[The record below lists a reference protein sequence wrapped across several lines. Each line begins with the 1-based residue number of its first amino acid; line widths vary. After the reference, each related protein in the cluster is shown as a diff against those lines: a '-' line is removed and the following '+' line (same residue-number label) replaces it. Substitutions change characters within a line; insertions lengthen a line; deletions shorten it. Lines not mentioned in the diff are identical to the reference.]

1 MSDFIVRYWKRL
13 SITDLLSFF
22 ILICF
27 ILSKIVP
34 VYTNK
39 FFYLTNP
46 FSYSSSLI
54 NFLVPTTYLL
64 IGLLAIR
71 YRPFTNLAPI
81 LLLFPLIEILVD
93 LPIAFYWAKEIDKIT
108 IGLISKLVFIIL
120 ISLLLWDLLKR
131 KPLKIEVSIQSI
143 IFALLTTSFALLYW
157 IGRWLPWMK
166 RNTLIRAEGFT
177 WNENGGKL
185 RVESFNQL
193 ADTLTN
199 AWGIAE
205 ILGAL
210 SAIFFITLI
219 AILKE
224 KTLRSLLIL
233 ILGSK
238 SILLPLSYLLSPF
251 ETSPSQKIL
260 GYTQEQLDEFQ
271 LVVTQSR
278 GIGIW
283 VCFLTSILLL
293 LTALFSAFFSQVKA
307 PVRKKN

>member
-1 MSDFIVRYWKRL
+1 
-13 SITDLLSFF
+13 
-22 ILICF
+22 
-27 ILSKIVP
+27 
-34 VYTNK
+34 
-39 FFYLTNP
+39 
-46 FSYSSSLI
+46 
-54 NFLVPTTYLL
+54 
-64 IGLLAIR
+64 
-71 YRPFTNLAPI
+71 
-81 LLLFPLIEILVD
+81 LVD